1 MRILVIVVTYNG
13 LKWLDRCLGSV
24 RASEVPADMYVWD
37 NDSVDG
43 SADFVAANFPEAKLT
58 RSADN
63 LGFAPA
69 NNMGMRYALDKGYDY
84 VYLLNQDAW
93 IEPSTLGTL
102 VSFSEAHP
110 EYGIL
115 SPLQMTDGFR
125 DLDKQF
131 SKVARIPGGIDF
143 QNRRCATPPQG
154 APPSYSAEGGIDS
167 GSLCLPKSVH
177 RIMAAHWLV
186 PCRVLEKVGL
196 FSELFPIY
204 GNDDN
209 WCDRARYH
217 GYKIGIVPEA
227 RAVHDRE
234 YREEPKEKVIYRNY
248 YMGSLVRLCDIN
260 RPLWE
265 RFLYVCLFTA
275 VKAVKYGSTLPFKH
289 FGSLCRMLPE
299 VKISRLRSKSF
310 SCAPEAR
317 IGR

>member
-1 MRILVIVVTYNG
+1 
-13 LKWLDRCLGSV
+13 
-24 RASEVPADMYVWD
+24 
-37 NDSVDG
+37 
-43 SADFVAANFPEAKLT
+43 
-58 RSADN
+58 
-63 LGFAPA
+63 
-69 NNMGMRYALDKGYDY
+69 
-84 VYLLNQDAW
+84 
-93 IEPSTLGTL
+93 
-102 VSFSEAHP
+102 
-110 EYGIL
+110 
-115 SPLQMTDGFR
+115 
-125 DLDKQF
+125 
-131 SKVARIPGGIDF
+131 
-143 QNRRCATPPQG
+143 
-154 APPSYSAEGGIDS
+154 
-167 GSLCLPKSVH
+167 
-177 RIMAAHWLV
+177 MAAHWLV